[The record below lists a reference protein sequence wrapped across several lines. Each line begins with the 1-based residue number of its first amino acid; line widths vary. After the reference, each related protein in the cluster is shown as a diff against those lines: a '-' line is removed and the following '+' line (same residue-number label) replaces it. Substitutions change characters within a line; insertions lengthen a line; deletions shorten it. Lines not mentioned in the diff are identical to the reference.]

1 MKSRARILFGVFFCS
16 LIANLFAP
24 LFAPLAHASSDSAP
38 SLYTPV
44 PCSDSQERFA
54 QNDSQTFTSTA
65 GAPKPSPAPGAA
77 SNTPAPKDNML
88 IRPKHITPIGCTRP
102 FIYHGEIY
110 SVDSPQAQDA
120 QNLKYFTRDSQKAQD
135 LLTQYQENRYQ
146 SRVSAYTGT
155 AGILLAII
163 ALPLGRWISPS
174 NPTTIQSAALL
185 LGTAIAI
192 EGYSYSI
199 MLLRENESLIPRAT
213 QEYNHDRPKDPV
225 ELQFSTGWSF

>member
-1 MKSRARILFGVFFCS
+1 MREYKKLEVWKMALELSTEVYKTTLNFPKFEQYGITSQIQRSAVSVPSNIAEGAGRGTEKQFSQYLHIAYGS
-16 LIANLFAP
+16 LCELETQ
-24 LFAPLAHASSDSAP
+24 L
-38 SLYTPV
+38 
-44 PCSDSQERFA
+44 
-54 QNDSQTFTSTA
+54 
-65 GAPKPSPAPGAA
+65 
-77 SNTPAPKDNML
+77 L
-88 IRPKHITPIGCTRP
+88 I
-102 FIYHGEIY
+102 
-110 SVDSPQAQDA
+110 A